1 MIYQFRC
8 ARKSNQ
14 LHGFSSD
21 RFQKTNAPPDIP
33 IGWRV
38 VSSHTLVEPS
48 NTGLCNERAA
58 SSARAG
64 SD

>member
-14 LHGFSSD
+14 LHGLSND
-21 RFQKTNAPPDIP
+21 RFQKTNAPPDVP

-38 VSSHTLVEPS
+38 VSSHTLVEPPS
-48 NTGLCNERAA
+48 AGLCNERAA
-58 SSARAG
+58 SSARTR